1 MRRKDLPVF
10 ARLARFVVH
19 NPWKVIAAWVLAAIA
34 VVAFAPTL
42 GDVTNRDQTSFLP
55 DSYESMQAQQVAETA
70 FGQTNDATAS
80 IVVKRTDGQPL
91 SATDQAKVAEIAT
104 AITNAKIERVT
115 GAGTGPQAL
124 SPNKQVQ
131 LISIGFQGMVDD
143 PALVDSVE
151 KIRVVAGST
160 ASGSDLKLGV
170 TGDVALIADNQ
181 DAFEK
186 AFVVVGVATV
196 VLIIGLLLLIYRS
209 PVAAFLPILTVGLVS
224 AIAPG
229 LIALVA
235 KAFDLQVTQD
245 LQTILTVVLYGVG
258 TDYIL
263 FLLFR
268 FRERLRAGDTPKE
281 ALTTAVTRVAEVI
294 VSAAGAII
302 VAFSA
307 LLLAVF
313 GGFKSLGP
321 GLAIAVGLMAIAA
334 ITLIPAVVSL
344 LGPKVFWPSKS
355 WQKTPKGAMFK
366 RLGTFTGRRPAVVAG
381 LSAGVMIALALGA
394 LGMKIDYDAFGQL
407 PDDTE
412 SAQAVRDLQS
422 GFPAGA
428 LNPTTVF
435 VRSDSGSPLDPA
447 ALQQYAGTLAR
458 VAGVGSVLPAGAD
471 GSLAL
476 LNKDKTVAQ
485 INVVLADPPY
495 SNKSLDLVDGQL
507 KDVAHAEAPD
517 GTTALVGGV
526 SAAFADIRSAN
537 DRDLSVIF
545 PVAGG
550 LIALILALLLRSL
563 LAPLYLMVAVVLSF
577 FSTMGATVLTFQ
589 GIAGHPGVSYALP
602 IMLYLFVV
610 AIGTDYNILMIARL
624 REEAEQGTDPR
635 TAADLAIE
643 HGGPSVA
650 AAGLILAGTFSSMML
665 AGMAL
670 LTEMGFSVAAGIVIS
685 AFVMS
690 IFLVP
695 SITALLGTRAW
706 WPRTLRDRS
715 GEASGG
721 IEEERVP
728 EPVG

>member
-1 MRRKDLPVF
+1 MF
-10 ARLARFVVH
+10 TRLGRFVVH
-19 NPWKVIAAWVLAAIA
+19 HPWKVIAAWVVAAIA
-34 VVAFAPTL
+34 VIAFAPTL
-42 GDVTNRDQTSFLP
+42 ADVTTKDQAALLP
-55 DSYESMQAQQVAETA
+55 DKYESVQAQKLAADA

-80 IVVKRTDGQPL
+80 IVVKRGAGGELT
-91 SATDQAKVAEIAT
+91 AADQAKIT
-104 AITNAKIERVT
+104 ALAAKITSAKIDRVT
-115 GAGTGPQAL
+115 AAVTGPQAV

-131 LISIGFQGMVDD
+131 IVSVGLKGLPDEQAVLDAVQKIRDVTG
-143 PALVDSVE
+143 PALTG
-151 KIRVVAGST
+151 A
-160 ASGSDLKLGV
+160 DLEYGV
-170 TGDVALIADNQ
+170 TGDAALYLDNQ
-181 DAFEK
+181 DAFEN
-186 AFVVVGVATV
+186 AFVVVGIAT
-196 VLIIGLLLLIYRS
+196 LILIVGLLLVIYRS
-209 PVAAFLPILTVGLVS
+209 PIAAFLPILTVGLVS

-235 KAFDLQVTQD
+235 KATDLHVTQD

-268 FRERLRAGDTPKE
+268 YRERLRAGEEPKQ
-281 ALTTAVTRVAEVI
+281 ALVDAVARVAEVI
-294 VSAAGAII
+294 VSAAGAIV

-321 GLAIAVGLMAIAA
+321 GLAIAVAVMAFAA

-355 WQKTPKGAMFK
+355 WQRTPKGAMFK
-366 RLGTFTGRRPAVVAG
+366 RLGVFTARKPAVVAAISG
-381 LSAGVMIALALGA
+381 AVMVVLALGS
-394 LGMKIDYDAFGQL
+394 LGMKVDYDAFGQL
-407 PDDTE
+407 PDGTE
-412 SAQAVRDLQS
+412 SARAIKDLQS

-428 LNPTTVF
+428 LNPTTVY
-435 VRSDSGSPLDPA
+435 VRSTNGTPLDPA
-447 ALQQYAGTLAR
+447 ELSTYAGKLAK
-458 VAGVGSVLPAGAD
+458 VDGVGAVLPAGAD

-476 LNKDKTVAQ
+476 LNKDRTVAQ
-485 INVVLADPPY
+485 INVVLDDPPY
-495 SNKSLDLVDGQL
+495 ANAALDLVDGQL
-507 KDVAHAEAPD
+507 RDTAHAEAPQ
-517 GTTALVGGV
+517 GTTALIGGV
-526 SAAFADIRSAN
+526 TASYTDIRSAN
-537 DRDLSVIF
+537 SRDLSVIF

-550 LIALILALLLRSL
+550 LIAIILALLLRSL
-563 LAPLYLMVAVVLSF
+563 IAPLILMFAVVLSF
-577 FSTMGATVLTFQ
+577 FSSIGATVFVFQ
-589 GIAGHPGVSYALP
+589 GAAGHAGVTFSLP

-624 REEAEQGTDPR
+624 REEAERGTDPR

-650 AAGLILAGTFSSMML
+650 AAGLILAGTFSSLML

-695 SITALLGTRAW
+695 SVIALLGTRAW
-706 WPRTLRDRS
+706 WPRRLKNGS
-715 GEASGG
+715 AAP
-721 IEEERVP
+721 EEREL

>member
-1 MRRKDLPVF
+1 MFTKLG
-10 ARLARFVVH
+10 RFVVH
-19 NPWKVIAAWVLAAIA
+19 NPWKVIAAWVVAAVA
-34 VVAFAPTL
+34 VIAFAPTL
-42 GDVTNRDQTSFLP
+42 ADVTTKDQAALLP
-55 DSYESMQAQQVAETA
+55 DKYESVQAQKLAADA

-80 IVVKRTDGQPL
+80 IVVKRNAGGELT
-91 SATDQAKVAEIAT
+91 AADQAKVTEVAT
-104 AITNAKIERVT
+104 KITAAKIDRVT
-115 GAGTGPQAL
+115 AAITGPQAV

-131 LISIGFQGMVDD
+131 IISVGLKGAPDEQAVLD
-143 PALVDSVE
+143 AVQ
-151 KIRVVAGST
+151 KIRDVTGST
-160 ASGSDLKLGV
+160 LTGADLEYGV
-170 TGDVALIADNQ
+170 TGDAALMLDNQ
-181 DAFEK
+181 DAFDN
-186 AFVVVGVATV
+186 AFIVVGIATV
-196 VLIIGLLLLIYRS
+196 VLIIGLLLVIYRS

-235 KAFDLQVTQD
+235 KATDLQVTQD

-268 FRERLRAGDTPKE
+268 FRERLRAGEQPKE
-281 ALTTAVTRVAEVI
+281 ALVHAVARVAEVI
-294 VSAAGAII
+294 VSAAGAIV

-321 GLAIAVGLMAIAA
+321 GLAIAVAVMAFAA
-334 ITLIPAVVSL
+334 ITLVPAVVSL

-366 RLGTFTGRRPAVVAG
+366 RFGTFTARRPAVVAAISG
-381 LSAGVMIALALGA
+381 GVMVVLALGS
-394 LGMKIDYDAFGQL
+394 LGMKVDYDAFSQL
-407 PDDTE
+407 PDGTE
-412 SAQAVRDLQS
+412 SSRAIKDLQA

-428 LNPTTVF
+428 LNPTTVY
-435 VRSDSGSPLDPA
+435 VKSTDGTPLDPA
-447 ALQQYAGTLAR
+447 ALTTYAGKLAK
-458 VAGVGSVLPAGAD
+458 VDGVGGVLPAGAD
-471 GSLAL
+471 GSMAL

-485 INVVLADPPY
+485 LNVVLKDAPY
-495 SNKSLDLVDGQL
+495 ANASLDLVDGKL
-507 KDVAHAEAPD
+507 RDAAHAEAPA
-517 GTTALVGGV
+517 GTTTLLGGV
-526 SAAFADIRSAN
+526 TASYTDIRDAN
-537 DRDLSVIF
+537 SRDLSVIF

-563 LAPLYLMVAVVLSF
+563 IAPLVLMFAVVLSF
-577 FSTMGATVLTFQ
+577 FSSIGATVFVFQ
-589 GIAGHPGVSYALP
+589 GAAGHAGVTFSLP

-624 REEAEQGTDPR
+624 REEAERGTDPR
-635 TAADLAIE
+635 TAADRAIE

-650 AAGLILAGTFSSMML
+650 AAGLILAGTFSSLML

-690 IFLVP
+690 SFLVP
-695 SITALLGTRAW
+695 SVIALLGPRAW
-706 WPRTLRDRS
+706 WPRRMKVS
-715 GEASGG
+715 SAAP
-721 IEEERVP
+721 EER
-728 EPVG
+728 ELQPVG

>member
-1 MRRKDLPVF
+1 MPDKYESVQ
-10 ARLARFVVH
+10 AQ
-19 NPWKVIAAWVLAAIA
+19 KLAA
-34 VVAFAPTL
+34 
-42 GDVTNRDQTSFLP
+42 D
-55 DSYESMQAQQVAETA
+55 A

-80 IVVKRTDGQPL
+80 IVVKRGAGGELT
-91 SATDQAKVAEIAT
+91 AADQAKIT
-104 AITNAKIERVT
+104 ALAAKITSAKIDRVT
-115 GAGTGPQAL
+115 AAVTGPQAV

-131 LISIGFQGMVDD
+131 IVSVGLKGLPDEQAVLDAVQKIRDVTG
-143 PALVDSVE
+143 PALTG
-151 KIRVVAGST
+151 A
-160 ASGSDLKLGV
+160 DLEYGV
-170 TGDVALIADNQ
+170 TGDAALYLDNQ
-181 DAFEK
+181 DAFEN
-186 AFVVVGVATV
+186 AFVVVGIAT
-196 VLIIGLLLLIYRS
+196 LILIVGLLLVIYRS
-209 PVAAFLPILTVGLVS
+209 PIAAFLPILTVGLVS

-235 KAFDLQVTQD
+235 KATDLHVTQD

-268 FRERLRAGDTPKE
+268 YRERLRAGEEPKQ
-281 ALTTAVTRVAEVI
+281 ALVDAVARVAEVI
-294 VSAAGAII
+294 VSAAGAIV

-321 GLAIAVGLMAIAA
+321 GLAIAVAVMAFAA

-355 WQKTPKGAMFK
+355 WQRTPKGAMFK
-366 RLGTFTGRRPAVVAG
+366 RLGVFTARKPAVVAAISG
-381 LSAGVMIALALGA
+381 AVMVVLALGS
-394 LGMKIDYDAFGQL
+394 LGMKVDYDAFGQL
-407 PDDTE
+407 PDGTE
-412 SAQAVRDLQS
+412 SARAIKDLQS

-428 LNPTTVF
+428 LNPTTVY
-435 VRSDSGSPLDPA
+435 VRSTNGTPLDPA
-447 ALQQYAGTLAR
+447 ELSTYAGKLAK
-458 VAGVGSVLPAGAD
+458 VDGVGAVLPAGAD

-476 LNKDKTVAQ
+476 LNKDRTVAQ
-485 INVVLADPPY
+485 INVVLDDPPY
-495 SNKSLDLVDGQL
+495 ANAALDLVDGQL
-507 KDVAHAEAPD
+507 RDTAHAEAPQ
-517 GTTALVGGV
+517 GTTALIGGV
-526 SAAFADIRSAN
+526 TASYTDIRSAN
-537 DRDLSVIF
+537 SRDLSVIF

-550 LIALILALLLRSL
+550 LIAIILALLLRSL
-563 LAPLYLMVAVVLSF
+563 IAPLILMFAVVLSF
-577 FSTMGATVLTFQ
+577 FSSIGATVFVFQ
-589 GIAGHPGVSYALP
+589 GAAGHAGVTFSLP

-624 REEAEQGTDPR
+624 REEAERGTDPR

-650 AAGLILAGTFSSMML
+650 AAGLILAGTFSSLML

-695 SITALLGTRAW
+695 SVIALLGTRAW
-706 WPRTLRDRS
+706 WPRRLKNGS
-715 GEASGG
+715 AAP
-721 IEEERVP
+721 EEREL